1 MCGSD
6 LAMSYRREDGN
17 LAFVIQDGETGY
29 ISVIMGNR
37 KKGWH
42 RLDAQNLPRR
52 ETEEEARLDLK
63 RYAEARGWEKAY

>member
-1 MCGSD
+1 M
-6 LAMSYRREDGN
+6 AMSYRTEDDD
-17 LAFVIQDGETGY
+17 LAFVIRDGETGY
-29 ISVIMGNR
+29 ISVIMRDR

-63 RYAEARGWEKAY
+63 RYAESHGWEKAY